1 MRSSKRRVG
10 TIKESATALMFQ
22 AIQYFQYIVNIQ
34 TVLLI
39 PQPAFRILRPVWE
52 NEVLSLGEIAVIKAE
67 IEKLEKARRECN
79 DSGIQKRIDDWIEE
93 QKKKLES

>member
-1 MRSSKRRVG
+1 
-10 TIKESATALMFQ
+10 
-22 AIQYFQYIVNIQ
+22 
-34 TVLLI
+34 
-39 PQPAFRILRPVWE
+39 VWE

>member
-1 MRSSKRRVG
+1 
-10 TIKESATALMFQ
+10 
-22 AIQYFQYIVNIQ
+22 VNLQ

-39 PQPAFRILRPVWE
+39 PQAAFRILQPVWE
-52 NEVLSLGEIAVIKAE
+52 NEVLSPGEVATIKAE

-79 DSGIQKRIDDWIEE
+79 DGGIQKRIDDWIEE